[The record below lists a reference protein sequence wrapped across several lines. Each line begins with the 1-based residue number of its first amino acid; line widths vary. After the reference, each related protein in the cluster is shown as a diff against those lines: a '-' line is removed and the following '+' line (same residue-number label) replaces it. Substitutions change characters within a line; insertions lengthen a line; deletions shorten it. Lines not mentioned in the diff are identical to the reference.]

1 MRPGIATVG
10 ERARA
15 YFLALSDRAR
25 PRPAAAR
32 PPADQHAAANAPTA
46 PMRHGRPDGSVP
58 RIAALDQMSLRARI
72 GILAALV
79 AALAVVL
86 VSVAAF
92 VTVRAN
98 ILETLDANLLQR
110 ASAAA
115 QSELADPRQLATIP
129 TEVLGAG
136 DIRLALLLSD
146 GRASSAEGQ
155 ASAPPLGV
163 DELAVAQGVE
173 TSSTRTASEDGIQYR
188 VVAVQAGP
196 GQALV
201 IAQRLDSTQQVLTK
215 LGVALPIVGGIGV
228 VLAAFAGF
236 FIARAGLRP
245 VDRLT
250 AATERVA
257 ATGELRPI
265 PVDGS
270 DELARL
276 TRSFNDMLGALAASQ
291 EQQRRLVADAGHEL
305 RTPLTSMRTNLE
317 LLAAASRPGAPT
329 LPDSD
334 RAEILEDVQA
344 QVAELSTLVGDLVEL
359 ARDDVPLV
367 VHEPL
372 ELTDVVLR
380 ALERARR
387 RAGDVEF
394 VPMLVPWTL
403 VGDSTALERAVLN
416 LLDNAAKWSP
426 PGGRVRVQMRPLD
439 EWWIVLEVADAGPGI
454 AEEDLPRVFDR
465 FYRAATSRTMPG
477 SGLGLAIVRQV
488 AVRHGGAVWAG
499 RAPEGGA
506 LLAVR
511 LPGRQPRF

>member
-1 MRPGIATVG
+1 VAPRL
-10 ERARA
+10 ER
-15 YFLALSDRAR
+15 F
-25 PRPAAAR
+25 
-32 PPADQHAAANAPTA
+32 DQ
-46 PMRHGRPDGSVP
+46 
-58 RIAALDQMSLRARI
+58 LSLRSRV
-72 GILAALV
+72 GLLAALV

-86 VSVAAF
+86 VSAAAF
-92 VTVRAN
+92 VTVRVN
-98 ILETLDANLLQR
+98 ILQTLDANLLQR

-115 QSELADPRQLATIP
+115 QSELADPQQLATIP

-136 DIRLALLLSD
+136 DIRLALYL
-146 GRASSAEGQ
+146 ATNQAISAEGA

-163 DELAVAQGVE
+163 DELAVARGE
-173 TSSTRTASEDGIQYR
+173 EESSARTATVGGVPYR

-201 IAQRLDSTQQVLTK
+201 IAQRLDATQQVLTK
-215 LGVALPIVGGIGV
+215 LGVALPVVGGLGV
-228 VLAAFAGF
+228 LVAAFAGVAV
-236 FIARAGLRP
+236 ARAGLRP

-257 ATGELRPI
+257 ATGDLRPI
-265 PVDGS
+265 PVEGS

-276 TRSFNDMLGALAASQ
+276 TASFNEMLGALAASQ

-317 LLAAASRPGAPT
+317 LLAAASRPGAPS
-329 LPDSD
+329 LPESE
-334 RAEILEDVQA
+334 RAEILDDVQA

-359 ARDDVPLV
+359 AREDAPMV
-367 VHEPL
+367 VHEPV
-372 ELTDVVLR
+372 ELTEVVLR

-387 RAGDVEF
+387 RAGDVVFE
-394 VPMLVPWTL
+394 PMLVPWGL
-403 VGDSTALERAVLN
+403 IGDATALERAVLN

-439 EWWIVLEVADAGPGI
+439 EWSVVLEVADAGPGI

-506 LLAVR
+506 LLAMR
-511 LPGRQPRF
+511 LPGRPLFA

>member
-1 MRPGIATVG
+1 V
-10 ERARA
+10 
-15 YFLALSDRAR
+15 SW
-25 PRPAAAR
+25 PAA
-32 PPADQHAAANAPTA
+32 PQ
-46 PMRHGRPDGSVP
+46 RHGRSNGSA
-58 RIAALDQMSLRARI
+58 RLDAFDQVSLRTRV
-72 GILAALV
+72 GVLAALV

-86 VSVAAF
+86 VSAAAF
-92 VTVRAN
+92 VTVRVN
-98 ILETLDANLLQR
+98 IMQTLDANLLQR

-115 QSELADPRQLATIP
+115 QSELADPRSLATIP

-136 DIRLALLLSD
+136 DIRLALYLESNK
-146 GRASSAEGQ
+146 AISAEGA
-155 ASAPPLGV
+155 ASAPPLGE
-163 DELAVAQGVE
+163 DEMEVARGE
-173 TSSTRTASEDGIQYR
+173 ATSSTRTATEDGVSYR

-201 IAQRLDSTQQVLTK
+201 IAQRLDATQQVLTK
-215 LGVALPIVGGIGV
+215 LGFALPVVGGVGV
-228 VLAAFAGF
+228 VVAAIAGVA
-236 FIARAGLRP
+236 IARAGLRP

-257 ATGELRPI
+257 ATGDLRPI
-265 PVDGS
+265 PVEGS

-276 TRSFNDMLGALAASQ
+276 TASFNEMLGALAASQ

-329 LPDSD
+329 LPEAE
-334 RAEILEDVQA
+334 RAEILDDVQA

-359 ARDDVPLV
+359 AREDAPMV

-372 ELTDVVLR
+372 ELADVVLR

-394 VPMLVPWTL
+394 DPVLVPWTL
-403 VGDSTALERAVLN
+403 AGDSTALERAVLN

-439 EWWIVLEVADAGPGI
+439 EWSVVLEVADAGPGI
-454 AEEDLPRVFDR
+454 ADEDLPLVFER

-506 LLAVR
+506 LFAMR
-511 LPGRQPRF
+511 LPGHRLFH

>member
-1 MRPGIATVG
+1 VTWPAAPQRQG
-10 ERARA
+10 
-15 YFLALSDRAR
+15 R
-25 PRPAAAR
+25 PRLEAFH
-32 PPADQHAAANAPTA
+32 Q
-46 PMRHGRPDGSVP
+46 V
-58 RIAALDQMSLRARI
+58 SLRTRV
-72 GILAALV
+72 GVLAALV

-86 VSVAAF
+86 VSAAAF
-92 VTVRAN
+92 VTVRVN
-98 ILETLDANLLQR
+98 IMQTLDANLLQR

-115 QSELADPRQLATIP
+115 QSELGDPQVLATIP
-129 TEVLGAG
+129 TDVLGAG
-136 DIRLALLLSD
+136 DIRLALVLAN
-146 GRASSAEGQ
+146 GQAISAEGA
-155 ASAPPLGV
+155 ASAPPLGD
-163 DELAVAQGVE
+163 DELAVAKGDDD
-173 TSSTRTASEDGIQYR
+173 SSTRTAVQDGASYR
-188 VVAVQAGP
+188 VVAVRAGP

-201 IAQRLDSTQQVLTK
+201 MAQRLDATQQVLTK
-215 LGVALPIVGGIGV
+215 LGFALPIVGGVGV
-228 VLAAFAGF
+228 LVAAIAGVA
-236 FIARAGLRP
+236 IARAGLRP

-257 ATGELRPI
+257 ATGDLRPI
-265 PVDGS
+265 TVEGS

-276 TRSFNDMLGALAASQ
+276 TASFNEMLGALAASQ

-329 LPDSD
+329 LPEAE
-334 RAEILEDVQA
+334 RAELLDDVQA

-359 ARDDVPLV
+359 ARDDAPTV

-372 ELTDVVLR
+372 ELTEVVLR

-394 VPMLVPWTL
+394 DPQLVPWALT
-403 VGDSTALERAVLN
+403 GDATALERAVLN

-426 PGGRVRVQMRPLD
+426 QGGRVRVQMRPVD
-439 EWWIVLEVADAGPGI
+439 EWSIVLEVADSGPGI
-454 AEEDLPRVFDR
+454 ADEDLPFVFER

-506 LLAVR
+506 LLAMR
-511 LPGRQPRF
+511 LPGHRLFTGPERSVYQSGRR